1 MHMINNLWIIL
12 MKHLLRTLLRSL
24 FWIEINCGKKMDENS
39 LWKNYSDKTVE
50 NKLHLYKLKR

>member
-24 FWIEINCGKKMDENS
+24 FSIEINCGKKMDENS
-39 LWKNYSDKTVE
+39 LWKNYSDKTV
-50 NKLHLYKLKR
+50 